1 MLLPSKNAPRW
12 TIFIIDVILTIFSL
26 SIAYLI
32 RFDFIDFNQ
41 QIWENEYEVL
51 KFAFPIF
58 ILIRILSFILSKTY
72 AGIIRYTSTQDT
84 KRLFSTVTIGT
95 IIFLLISFIKNIFF
109 DAVNFLPLSILIIE
123 YLVTLFLL
131 LTFRVTV
138 KLSYVENQKSNGKRK
153 KILIY
158 GAGKMGVITKNTLE
172 RDSNNKFEVV
182 GFIDDNS
189 NKQGKMIERCPII
202 GIEKVGQWAKDKSI
216 EHVIIAIKNPNKE
229 NKRQIINESL
239 KNKLKIST
247 VPPVEKWLG
256 DSFNVKQIQKI
267 NIEDLLGRDSILLN
281 KKNISIEIENKVIL
295 VTGAAGSIGS
305 EICRQVIHYKPKK
318 LVLLDQAESNLYD
331 LEHEF
336 KSLEITEN
344 WEIVI
349 GDVTNYSRMERLF
362 SHFKPDIVFHA
373 AAYKHVPLMELN
385 PSEAITTNVSGT
397 KNLVDLSHIF
407 NTQKFVLISTDKAVN
422 PTSIMGASKR
432 IAEIYAQSFNVKSKT
447 QYITTRFG
455 NVLGSNGSVIPL
467 FKKQIANGGPLTVTD
482 ENITRYFMTIPEAC
496 QLVLEAG
503 NMGSGGEIFVF
514 DMGES
519 IKIID
524 LAKKMIRLSG
534 LEEHDINIKI
544 TGLRPGEKL
553 YEELLSDSE
562 NTLATHHNKILI
574 GKVIE
579 YDFQI
584 IEPKIN
590 QLIEEA
596 KSQKNDTLV
605 KKMKDILPE
614 YISKNSD
621 FTKFDKLTTNK
632 NS

>member
-1 MLLPSKNAPRW
+1 MLLPSKNVPRW
-12 TIFIIDVILTIFSL
+12 TIFLIDVILTIFSL
-26 SIAYLI
+26 SIAYFI
-32 RFDFIDFNQ
+32 RFDFINFNK
-41 QIWENEYEVL
+41 QIWEQEYEVL

-58 ILIRILSFILSKTY
+58 ILVRILSFIVSKTY

-84 KRLFSTVTIGT
+84 KRLFSTITVGT
-95 IIFLLISFIKNIFF
+95 VIFLAISIVKNIFY

-138 KLSYVENQKSNGKRK
+138 KLSYAENQKSNGKK
-153 KILIY
+153 KKVLIY

-172 RDSNNKFEVV
+172 RDLKNKFEVI
-182 GFIDDNS
+182 GFVDDNL

-202 GIEKVGQWAKDKSI
+202 GIEKVSQWAKNKSI
-216 EHVIIAIKNPNKE
+216 EHIIIAIKDPFKE
-229 NKRQIINESL
+229 NKRKIINEAL
-239 KNKLKIST
+239 KNKLRVST

-256 DSFNVKQIQKI
+256 DSFSVKQIQKI
-267 NIEDLLGRDSILLN
+267 NIEDLLGRDSISLN
-281 KKNISIEIENKVIL
+281 KENISKEIENKVIL

-305 EICRQVIHYKPKK
+305 EICRQIIHYKPKK
-318 LVLLDQAESNLYD
+318 LILLDQAESNLYD

-336 KSLEITEN
+336 KSQEFNTN

-349 GDVTNYSRMERLF
+349 GDVTNKSRMVRLF
-362 SHFKPDIVFHA
+362 SHFKPNMVYHA

-385 PSEAITTNVSGT
+385 PSEAISTNVAGT
-397 KNLVDLSHIF
+397 KNLVDLSNKYSID
-407 NTQKFVLISTDKAVN
+407 KFVLISTDKAVN

-432 IAEIYAQSFNVKSKT
+432 IAEIYAQSFNKNSQT

-482 ENITRYFMTIPEAC
+482 QNITRYFMTIPEAC

-503 NMGSGGEIFVF
+503 NMGNGGEIFVF

-519 IKIID
+519 VKIID
-524 LAKKMIRLSG
+524 LAKKMIKLSG
-534 LEEHDINIKI
+534 LDEEDIRIKI

-562 NTLATHHNKILI
+562 NTLPTHHDKILI
-574 GKVIE
+574 GKVKE

-584 IEPKIN
+584 IDPKIS
-590 QLIEEA
+590 QLIAEA
-596 KSQKNDTLV
+596 KNQKNDSLV

-614 YISKNSD
+614 FISKNSD
-621 FTKFDKLTTNK
+621 FTKFDT
-632 NS
+632 

>member
-1 MLLPSKNAPRW
+1 MYLPSKNVPRW

-32 RFDFIDFNQ
+32 RFDFINLNKQ
-41 QIWENEYEVL
+41 VWENEYEVL

-58 ILIRILSFILSKTY
+58 IIVRVSSFIFSKTY

-84 KRLFSTVTIGT
+84 KRLFSTITIGT
-95 IIFLLISFIKNIFF
+95 FIFLLISFIKNIFF

-138 KLSYVENQKSNGKRK
+138 KLSYAENQKSRGKQK
-153 KILIY
+153 KVLIY

-172 RDSNNKFEVV
+172 RDSNNQFEII
-182 GFIDDNS
+182 GFIDDNA
-189 NKQGKMIERCPII
+189 NKQGKMIERCLII
-202 GIEKVGQWAKDKSI
+202 GIEKVEQWTKDKNI

-229 NKRQIINESL
+229 NKRKIINESL
-239 KNKLKIST
+239 KNRLKIST

-256 DSFNVKQIQKI
+256 DSFNIKQIQKI
-267 NIEDLLGRDSILLN
+267 NIEDLLGRDSIFLN
-281 KKNISIEIENKVIL
+281 KKNISKEIENKVIL

-336 KSLEITEN
+336 KSLEIIDN

-362 SHFKPDIVFHA
+362 SHFKPNIVYHA

-397 KNLVDLSHIF
+397 KNLVSLSNIF
-407 NTQKFVLISTDKAVN
+407 NVEKFVLISTDKAVN

-432 IAEIYAQSFNVKSKT
+432 IAEIYAQSYNEKSNT

-503 NMGSGGEIFVF
+503 NMGNGGEIFVF

-519 IKIID
+519 VKIID
-524 LAKKMIRLSG
+524 LAKKMIKLSG
-534 LEEHDINIKI
+534 LEEDDIKIKI

-553 YEELLSDSE
+553 YEELLSDNE
-562 NTLATHHNKILI
+562 NTLPTHHNKILI
-574 GKVIE
+574 GKVKE
-579 YDFQI
+579 YDFKI
-584 IEPKIN
+584 IEPQIN
-590 QLIEEA
+590 ALIEEA

-621 FTKFDKLTTNK
+621 FTKFDKLTKNK